1 MYLKLKDGKSKAV
14 TLSYDD
20 GVLSDVKLTEIMAR
34 YGLKGTFNIC
44 SGRYPN
50 EEEKSENINRIL
62 KLSEVKALY
71 MNSGNEVAVH
81 GYRHLS
87 LERLSESEVVTEII
101 RDKESIEENLGIITR
116 GMAYPYGRY
125 SQKVISVLK
134 NCGIAYARTV
144 KSTESFGFPENWYEW
159 NPTCHHNNPRLMEL
173 AKRFI
178 ESDTW
183 EPAQMFYLWGHSY
196 EFNNDNNWDVIEKF
210 AEYIGGRENV
220 WYATN
225 IEIYDYIR
233 AYESLNIS
241 VDKRIIHN
249 PSATDVWMSDGEES
263 FCVKAGTVLKR

>member
-87 LERLSESEVVTEII
+87 LERLREPEVVTEII

-183 EPAQMFYLWGHSY
+183 EPAQMFYLWGHSF
-196 EFNNDNNWDVIEKF
+196 EFAGGGFDLLEKIC
-210 AEYIGGRENV
+210 AEISGLDDV

-225 IEIYDYIR
+225 MEIYDYVS
-233 AYESLNIS
+233 AYNLLVFSADS
-241 VDKRIIHN
+241 KTVYN
-249 PSATDVWMSDGEES
+249 PTLLKIWFDIGGKLYSIDSGETITI
-263 FCVKAGTVLKR
+263 K